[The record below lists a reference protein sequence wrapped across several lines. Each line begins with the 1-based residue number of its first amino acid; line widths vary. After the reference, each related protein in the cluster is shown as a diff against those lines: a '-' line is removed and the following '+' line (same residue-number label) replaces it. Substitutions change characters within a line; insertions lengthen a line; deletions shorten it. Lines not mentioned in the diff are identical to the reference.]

1 MADRGGLFG
10 LLDKALDL
18 AIAARRIFVVN
29 DLAGKRVTTPVP
41 LIAAAQDF
49 PAAWGAAGS
58 ALGPEIEVAGFTRI
72 TLWLSLDINDGADM
86 RVRCMGKHT
95 SGGTGYNLPIY
106 NPSVAG
112 APGTYNILT
121 EAEYVEFNVDADGLY
136 NLTWDVNNTYP
147 FVYFEIMAGT
157 VGADECAVSLAHVT
171 YGWGS

>member
-1 MADRGGLFG
+1 MSERGFWG

-49 PAAWGAAGS
+49 TAGWV
-58 ALGPEIEVAGFTRI
+58 ALGPEIQVDGFTRI
-72 TLWLSLDINDGADM
+72 TLWLNLDVNDGANM
-86 RVRCMGKHT
+86 RVRCMGRHT
-95 SGGTGYNLPIY
+95 SAGTGYQLPIY

-112 APGTYNILT
+112 APGSYLILT
-121 EAEYVEFNVDADGLY
+121 EGEYCEFNVDADGLY
-136 NLTWDVNNTYP
+136 NLTWDVSNTFP
-147 FVYFEIMAGT
+147 FVYFEIQAGT
-157 VGADECAVSLAHVT
+157 VGATACQVDEANVT

>member
-1 MADRGGLFG
+1 MGDRGGLFG

-41 LIAAAQDF
+41 LIAAAQNF
-49 PAAWGAAGS
+49 TLLWAP
-58 ALGPEIEVAGFTRI
+58 LGPEIEVAGFTRI
-72 TLWLSLDINDGADM
+72 TLWLSLDINDGANM
-86 RVRCMGKHT
+86 RVRCMGRHT
-95 SGGTGYNLPIY
+95 SAGTGYNLPIY

-147 FVYFEIMAGT
+147 FVYFEIQAGT
-157 VGADECAVSLAHVT
+157 VGANPNECQVDLAHVT